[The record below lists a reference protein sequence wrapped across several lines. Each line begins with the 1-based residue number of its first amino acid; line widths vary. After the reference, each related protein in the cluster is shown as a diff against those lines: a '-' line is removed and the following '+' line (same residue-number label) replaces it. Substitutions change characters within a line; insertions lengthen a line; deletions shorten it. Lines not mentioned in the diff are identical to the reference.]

1 MAEIYRVEKGSED
14 RRCRCHGKTVI
25 KAGAVVE
32 HCIVAENVVIGENA
46 VVGSM
51 PKGEE
56 HGVATIG
63 SGITIGKGAK
73 IGPNAM
79 VNKNVEDGEEQ
90 W

>member
-1 MAEIYRVEKGSED
+1 MPI
-14 RRCRCHGKTVI
+14 
-25 KAGAVVE
+25 
-32 HCIVAENVVIGENA
+32 
-46 VVGSM
+46 VGSM
-51 PKGEE
+51 PKDEG

>member
-1 MAEIYRVEKGSED
+1 M
-14 RRCRCHGKTVI
+14 
-25 KAGAVVE
+25 
-32 HCIVAENVVIGENA
+32 IGEHA
-46 VVGSM
+46 TVGAM
-51 PKGEE
+51 PKDGS

-63 SGITIGKGAK
+63 SGITIGKDAK

>member
-1 MAEIYRVEKGSED
+1 
-14 RRCRCHGKTVI
+14 
-25 KAGAVVE
+25 
-32 HCIVAENVVIGENA
+32 
-46 VVGSM
+46 M
-51 PKGEE
+51 PKDEE
-56 HGVATIG
+56 DGVATIG